1 MKFSLFALAAVLGTA
16 AAGKPQL
23 SVGIDQASNQPYR
36 FFFLATRI

>member
-23 SVGIDQASNQPYR
+23 SVGIDQVSNEPYR
-36 FFFLATRI
+36 FFLYATRV